1 MEPGSEKPV
10 DASPRDM
17 GGHPWLSFLH
27 DVRQP
32 SRYVG
37 GEFGSATNRGASSS
51 IALVFPD
58 VYEVG
63 MSHLGTQIL
72 YSLLAAEPDIRV
84 ERAFSPWPDL
94 EAELRKRGLPLVSL
108 EDWRPLGQFDILGFS
123 LQHELCYTNVLA
135 ALDLSGIPL
144 RTVDRGDSH
153 PIILGGGPCASHPEP
168 VAPFFDA
175 IFLGEAE
182 AALPPLVRAVGAMR
196 RSGTPRRDIL
206 LKLASM
212 PGMYVPSLYGVE
224 RDPAAGWLVPYP
236 AVEGVPDRVRRVV
249 IPELDEFPIP
259 SRTIMPWNRAVFDRV
274 SMEIARGCSEGCRF
288 CEAGFSYRPLRD
300 RDPRRVLAD
309 SLAAIL
315 VCGYEEISLGALSP
329 ADYPALPSLVSA
341 LSAAATPLNVTL
353 SVSSLRAYGLSE
365 DVLRD
370 MKTVRAAGLT
380 LAPEAGTQRLRDVIN
395 KNITEEDML
404 EAARRAFAAGWQR
417 LKLYFMLGLPTE
429 TEADVLGIVELAR
442 RVLRVGRGLGR
453 ADVNAAVGVFVPR
466 PHTPFQWE
474 AMAEPAVVSRRQAI
488 LRESAMRTGVTFKYP
503 DQRTSRLECILARGD
518 RLVAD
523 AVEMAFREGCRF
535 DNWSETFRSDKW
547 EAAFVKA
554 GVDTEVFLREVPR
567 GAGLPWRIADLL
579 VSEGFLE
586 RERQKAM
593 EARTTPPCEKPAS
606 GVLSEVEF
614 DGGVVCHACGAGC
627 DRDAIAKKRGC
638 IASAGHKLGVV
649 TPAVENLPATGWHLV
664 YTRSGSSAWLSQIDL
679 VKHIPRIF
687 KRAGYE
693 PVFSGGFH
701 PMPKFSYCEP
711 MPVGHRSVG
720 EWVDARLHVSEAPDL
735 EILNRASIDGLVF
748 LSVAPMAGKRSGYR
762 PARFAFSC
770 PVSADEAAG
779 LLGTLSGGP
788 LENPFE
794 VPGTGR
800 LVPGPFREGENAW
813 ILIWPGRADRPAE
826 RPSDWLS
833 GLMGRPYV
841 PADLIRLYDNPTVG
855 GA

>member
-1 MEPGSEKPV
+1 MEPGSEKPA

-17 GGHPWLSFLH
+17 GRHPWLSFLH

-37 GEFGSATNRGASSS
+37 GEFGSSTNRDASSS

-94 EAELRKRGLPLVSL
+94 EAELRKRNLPLVSL

-135 ALDLSGIPL
+135 ALDLSDIPL
-144 RTVDRGDSH
+144 RTVDRADSD
-153 PIILGGGPCASHPEP
+153 PIILAGGPCASHPEP

-175 IFLGEAE
+175 IFIGEAE
-182 AALPPLVRAVGAMR
+182 AALPGVVRAVGAMR
-196 RSGTPRRDIL
+196 RSGAPRADVL

-212 PGMYVPSLYGVE
+212 PGMYVPSLYEVA
-224 RDPAAGWLVPYP
+224 RDKAAGWLVPSP
-236 AVEGVPDRVRRVV
+236 AFPGVPDRVRRVV
-249 IPELDEFPIP
+249 IPDLDDYPIP
-259 SRTIMPWNRAVFDRV
+259 SRTIIPWNRAVFDRV

-300 RDPRRVLAD
+300 RDPQRVLAD
-309 SLAAIL
+309 SLAAIRA
-315 VCGYEEISLGALSP
+315 CGYEEISLGALSP
-329 ADYPALPSLVSA
+329 ADYPALPSLVAA
-341 LSAAATPLNVTL
+341 LSAAVTPLNVTL

-429 TEADVLGIVELAR
+429 TEADVLGMVELAR

-466 PHTPFQWE
+466 PHTPFQRE
-474 AMAEPAVVSRRQAI
+474 AMAEPALVSRRQAI
-488 LRESAMRTGVTFKYP
+488 LRDAAARTGVTFKYP
-503 DQRTSRLECILARGD
+503 DQRTSRLECVLARGD
-518 RLVAD
+518 RAVAD
-523 AVEMAFREGCRF
+523 AVEIAFREGARF
-535 DNWSETFRSDKW
+535 DNWSETFRPDLW
-547 EAAFVKA
+547 EAAFGKA
-554 GVDTEVFLREVPR
+554 GVDTSVFLREVP
-567 GAGLPWRIADLL
+567 GDAVLPWKIADLL
-579 VSEGFLE
+579 VSDDFLE
-586 RERQKAM
+586 RERRKAM
-593 EARTTPPCEKPAS
+593 EARPTLPCEKPRS
-606 GVLSEVEF
+606 GVLSAGEF
-614 DGGVVCHACGAGC
+614 EGGVVCHACGAGC
-627 DRDAIAKKRGC
+627 DRDAIARRRERV
-638 IASAGHKLGVV
+638 ASAGTSLVAGAHEVDKV
-649 TPAVENLPATGWHLV
+649 PATGWHLV

-701 PMPKFSYCEP
+701 PMPRFSYCEP
-711 MPVGHRSVG
+711 MPVGYRSVG
-720 EWVDARLHVSEAPDL
+720 EWVDARLHVDGPPDL
-735 EILNRASIDGLVF
+735 EKLNRASLDGLVF

-770 PVSADEAAG
+770 PVSPDEAAR

-788 LENPFE
+788 LPNPLE
-794 VPGTGR
+794 VPGIGG
-800 LVPGPFREGENAW
+800 LVPCPFRDGETAW
-813 ILIWPGRADRPAE
+813 ILVWPGRADRPAE
-826 RPSDWLS
+826 RASDQVSRDVWS
-833 GLMGRPYV
+833 PHQPDRKSV
-841 PADLIRLYDNPTVG
+841 V
-855 GA
+855 